1 MEQEPLGDTPSKNSN
16 PSKSF
21 SPWLLASW
29 KKQSRKK
36 QPHSPGVSHQLPFQP
51 RASSIKHGKG
61 TPHIPSDAVTS
72 TDPYSTLGKG
82 KHKLPIT
89 SNRTQTPMPP
99 HSEASL
105 STKLNHL
112 ASQRKNQPTLSK
124 SEATKGTTS
133 YKPSSNGAEP
143 LKPSQPSAPFCFSAG
158 SPFLNT
164 PKLTTP
170 PHLSTLSHLAMG
182 NMDQQQGNGAER
194 HNDQQYHMGF
204 VDDLQVEKKALMNSW
219 SFIFPLTEVSKRDG
233 CLPLTHPAWHN
244 TPNLWWRFMPDR
256 PPLLPPPE
264 QRTSRTSRSRL
275 QSILSKTLL
284 DLIEKELTPVE
295 IIQRKFLI
303 WETTG
308 VLIQGILPQLKLIQ
322 TLMETEIFTLETVTY
337 QTQMNLLGH
346 AIVLA

>member
-1 MEQEPLGDTPSKNSN
+1 
-16 PSKSF
+16 
-21 SPWLLASW
+21 
-29 KKQSRKK
+29 
-36 QPHSPGVSHQLPFQP
+36 
-51 RASSIKHGKG
+51 
-61 TPHIPSDAVTS
+61 
-72 TDPYSTLGKG
+72 
-82 KHKLPIT
+82 
-89 SNRTQTPMPP
+89 
-99 HSEASL
+99 
-105 STKLNHL
+105 
-112 ASQRKNQPTLSK
+112 
-124 SEATKGTTS
+124 
-133 YKPSSNGAEP
+133 
-143 LKPSQPSAPFCFSAG
+143 
-158 SPFLNT
+158 
-164 PKLTTP
+164 
-170 PHLSTLSHLAMG
+170 MG

-194 HNDQQYHMGF
+194 HNDQQYHMGS

>member
-1 MEQEPLGDTPSKNSN
+1 
-16 PSKSF
+16 
-21 SPWLLASW
+21 
-29 KKQSRKK
+29 
-36 QPHSPGVSHQLPFQP
+36 
-51 RASSIKHGKG
+51 
-61 TPHIPSDAVTS
+61 
-72 TDPYSTLGKG
+72 
-82 KHKLPIT
+82 
-89 SNRTQTPMPP
+89 MPP

-143 LKPSQPSAPFCFSAG
+143 LKPPQPSAPFCFSAG

-182 NMDQQQGNGAER
+182 NMDQQEGNGAER
-194 HNDQQYHMGF
+194 HNDQQYHMGS

-219 SFIFPLTEVSKRDG
+219 SFIFPLTEVSKRDD

-244 TPNLWWRFMPDR
+244 TPNLWWRFMPNR

-264 QRTSRTSRSRL
+264 QRTSRTSRSRSHLKESLAIHPL
-275 QSILSKTLL
+275 QNIVGPHRKGTDTSGNYSKEVL
-284 DLIEKELTPVE
+284 DMGNNRRPYS
-295 IIQRKFLI
+295 RHSS
-303 WETTG
+303 
-308 VLIQGILPQLKLIQ
+308 P
-322 TLMETEIFTLETVTY
+322 
-337 QTQMNLLGH
+337 TQAHPNSYGNRDLHPRDSHVSNPNESLRACHCSGMRSNDTHDGPK
-346 AIVLA
+346 AG